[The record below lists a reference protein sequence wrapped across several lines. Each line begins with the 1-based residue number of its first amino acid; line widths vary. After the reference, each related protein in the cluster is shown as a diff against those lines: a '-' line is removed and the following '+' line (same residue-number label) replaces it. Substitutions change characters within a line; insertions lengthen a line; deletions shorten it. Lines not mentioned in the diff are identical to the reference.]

1 MVSPVTQIESLYK
14 RLEKARALVTDG
26 RVHPVVGM
34 DSHYVVQG
42 NAGYYL
48 VICGHEQCNCTCLDH
63 QQRQDVHHGWCKHRI
78 AVAVYQ
84 ESQAQAQAPVSEAPA
99 NEEMDRMA
107 AAMRANGH
115 HVPGDPSPIQDD
127 RPLEEQI
134 KDLF

>member
-14 RLEKARALVTDG
+14 RLEKARQLVTDG

-34 DSHYVVQG
+34 DGHFVVQG

-48 VICGHEQCNCTCLDH
+48 VICGHEQCNCTCPDH
-63 QQRQDVHHGWCKHRI
+63 QQRQEVHHGWCKHRI
-78 AVAVYQ
+78 TVAVFQ
-84 ESQAQAQAPVSEAPA
+84 ESQAQAEAPKLQPPA
-99 NEEMDRMA
+99 NAEMDRMA

-115 HVPGDPSPIQDD
+115 HAPGQDD
-127 RPLEEQI
+127 RPLEDQI